1 MRNPRNLLLCVLLIG
16 MSISLFACGYSGTP
30 PGYHPPP
37 SGNAPTI
44 TQQPAS
50 VTVTAGQSATFS
62 VTATGTAPLSY
73 QWYVNS
79 AAAGTNSSSYT
90 IAAATVAQTGAQI
103 YVTVTDAVGSVTS
116 ATVTLTVN
124 AAATAPAIT
133 QQPASMTVTAGQAA
147 AFSVTAT
154 GTAPLT
160 YQWFMNGTASG
171 TNSNTFSIAQT
182 TTAQTG
188 AQIYVKV
195 TNTAGSAT
203 SNTVT
208 LTVNPPAPTAPSI
221 TQQPANATVT
231 AGQPATFTV
240 TATGTAP
247 LAYQWFLN
255 GSAAGTNSNTYT
267 ISQTT
272 SAQTGAQIYVT
283 VTNAVNTATSQ
294 TVTLT
299 VNAVQ
304 TSTVNVLTYHNDVA
318 RTGQNLNESIL
329 TTANVKSANFGL
341 VGNLSVDGGVD
352 AEPLYV
358 SNLSLAG
365 GVHNVVYVVTE
376 NDSVY
381 AFDADTF
388 AQLWHVSVL
397 GANETASDNRG
408 CGQVSPII
416 GITSTPV
423 IDLSA
428 GTHGEIFLVA
438 MSLDNG
444 GNYHQRLHALD
455 LTTGA
460 EISGSPTTIQAT
472 FPTMS
477 GTTTFDPK
485 QYKERA
491 ALLLLNGVIYTT
503 WASHCDAGPYTG
515 WIMGYN
521 ETTLQQ
527 SSVLD
532 VIPNGSDGAIW
543 MAGDGPAADS
553 SGNIYFLDANGTFD
567 DTLNSNGFP
576 EHGDYGNAF
585 VKVSTAGNN
594 LSVADYFTMF
604 DTDAESNSDE
614 DLGSGGEMLLPDVQ
628 DTQGNT
634 WHLAVG
640 AGKDGHIYVVNRD
653 LMGKFNTSNDSA
665 IHQEIDTNGLS
676 GGVFATPAYFNNV
689 VYYGAVGDHL
699 RAFSIANAK
708 LTTPASSLSA
718 TSFGYPG
725 TTPSISANGSSAG
738 IVWAVENNGSGGTLH
753 AYDAT
758 NLATELYN
766 SNQAANSRDHFADNK
781 FITPMVANGKVYVGT
796 PNSVAVFGLLP

>member
-1 MRNPRNLLLCVLLIG
+1 MCIF
-16 MSISLFACGYSGTP
+16 LFACGYAGTP
-30 PGYHPPP
+30 PGFKPNPT
-37 SGNAPTI
+37 GTAPTI

-50 VTVTAGQSATFS
+50 QSVTAGQSATFS
-62 VTATGTAPLSY
+62 VLATGTAPLAY
-73 QWYVNS
+73 QWYLNG
-79 AAAGTNSSSYT
+79 AAAGTDSSSFT
-90 IAAATVAQTGAQI
+90 VTAATTGQTRAQI
-103 YVTVTDAVGSVTS
+103 YVLVTNAAGSATS
-116 ATVTLTVN
+116 ATVTLTVT
-124 AAATAPAIT
+124 ASATAPSIT
-133 QQPASMTVTAGQAA
+133 KQPAGVTVNAGQAA
-147 AFSVTAT
+147 TFSVTAT

-160 YQWFMNGTASG
+160 YQWFMNGTAAG
-171 TNSNTFSIAQT
+171 TNSSTFSIAQT
-182 TTAQTG
+182 TTGQTG

-195 TNTAGSAT
+195 GNATGSST

-208 LTVNPPAPTAPSI
+208 LTVNPAAPTAPTI
-221 TQQPANATVT
+221 TLQPTNLTVT
-231 AGQPATFTV
+231 VGQSATFTV

-247 LAYQWFLN
+247 LTYQWFMN
-255 GSAAGTNSNTYT
+255 GNPVGTNSNSYT
-267 ISQTT
+267 ISQATLG
-272 SAQTGAQIYVT
+272 QTGAHIYVT
-283 VTNAVNTATSQ
+283 VTNVVNTATSQ

-304 TSTVNVLTYHNDVA
+304 ASTVNVLTYHNDVA
-318 RTGQNLNESIL
+318 RTGQNLSESTL
-329 TTANVKSANFGL
+329 TTANVNSTNFGL
-341 VGNLSVDGGVD
+341 VGNLSVDAGVD

-358 SNLSLAG
+358 SNLTLAG
-365 GVHNVVYVVTE
+365 AVHNVVYVVTE

-416 GITSTPV
+416 GITATPV
-423 IDLSA
+423 IDPSA
-428 GTHGEIFLVA
+428 GTHGKIFLVA
-438 MSLDNG
+438 MSLDNN

-455 LTTGA
+455 LTTGG
-460 EISGSPTTIQAT
+460 EISGSPVTVQAT
-472 FPTMS
+472 FPTTS

-503 WASHCDAGPYTG
+503 WASHCDDGPYQG

-521 ETTLQQ
+521 ETTLAQ

-532 VIPNGSDGAIW
+532 VTPNGGDGAIW

-567 DTLNSNGFP
+567 DTLNGNGFP

-585 VKVSTAGNN
+585 IKISTAGNR

-604 DTDAESNSDE
+604 NTDSESNSDE
-614 DLGSGGEMLLPDVQ
+614 DLGSGGEMLLPDLQ
-628 DTQGNT
+628 DAQANT

-653 LMGKFNTSNDSA
+653 LMGKFNTNNDSA
-665 IHQEIDTNGLS
+665 IYQEIDSNGLG
-676 GGVFATPAYFNNV
+676 GGVWSMPAYFNNK
-689 VYYGAVGDHL
+689 VYYGAVSDHL

-708 LTTPASSLSA
+708 LSTPAGSLSSE
-718 TSFGYPG
+718 SFGYPG
-725 TTPSISANGSSAG
+725 TTPSVSANGASDG
-738 IVWAVENNGSGGTLH
+738 IVWAVENNGGGVLH

-766 SNQAANSRDHFADNK
+766 SNEAANNRDTFADNK
-781 FITPMVANGKVYVGT
+781 FITPMIANGKVYVGT
-796 PNSVAVFGLLP
+796 PNGVAVFGLLP

>member
-1 MRNPRNLLLCVLLIG
+1 MRYPRNILLCVLMIG
-16 MSISLFACGYSGTP
+16 MSISLLACGYSGTP
-30 PGYHPPP
+30 PGYTPPP
-37 SGNAPTI
+37 KGNAPTI
-44 TQQPAS
+44 TQQPTS
-50 VTVTAGQSATFS
+50 VTVTAGQAATFS
-62 VTATGTAPLSY
+62 VTATGTAPLNY

-90 IAAATVAQTGAQI
+90 IAAATVAQTGALI
-103 YVTVTDAVGSVTS
+103 YVTVTDAVGSATS
-116 ATVTLTVN
+116 ATVTLTVS

-133 QQPASMTVTAGQAA
+133 QQPTSVTVTAGQAA
-147 AFSVTAT
+147 AFSVAAT

-182 TTAQTG
+182 TTGQTG
-188 AQIYVKV
+188 AQIRVKV

-208 LTVNPPAPTAPSI
+208 LTVNAPAPTAPTI
-221 TQQPANATVT
+221 TQQPANAIVT

-240 TATGTAP
+240 TATGSAP

-255 GSAAGTNSNTYT
+255 GTAAGTNSSTYT

-272 SAQTGAQIYVT
+272 IGQSGAQIYVT

-304 TSTVNVLTYHNDVA
+304 TSTVNVLTYHNDMA

-329 TTANVKSANFGL
+329 TTANVTSADFGL
-341 VGNLSVDGGVD
+341 VGNLSVDAGVD

-358 SNLSLAG
+358 SNLSLVG

-388 AQLWHVSVL
+388 AQLWHTSVL

-428 GTHGEIFLVA
+428 GAHGEIFLVA

-460 EISGSPTTIQAT
+460 EISESPTTIQAT
-472 FPTMS
+472 FPKTS

-527 SSVLD
+527 TSVLD

-553 SGNIYFLDANGTFD
+553 SGNIYFLDGNGTFD

-585 VKVSTAGNN
+585 IKLSTSGNS
-594 LSVADYFTMF
+594 LSVADYFTMSN
-604 DTDAESNSDE
+604 TDAESDADQ

-628 DTQGNT
+628 DTQQNT

-676 GGVFATPAYFNNV
+676 GGVWSMPAYFNNV
-689 VYYGAVGDHL
+689 VYYGAVSDHL

-708 LTTPASSLSA
+708 LATPASSLSA

-725 TTPSISANGSSAG
+725 TTPSISANGTSAG
-738 IVWAVENNGSGGTLH
+738 IVWAVENNGSGVLH

-781 FITPMVANGKVYVGT
+781 FITPMIANGKVYVGT